1 MEIERIYQLLNS
13 KGLVQS
19 QYQFDREYLGRP
31 VGHFAY
37 LKTTG
42 QKPTIETLFRLYA
55 NTKTHPISKPLPS
68 TNLKFL
74 KELNNYLWNYLEYES
89 RNHQTH

>member
-1 MEIERIYQLLNS
+1 MEIQRIYQLLNS

-19 QYQFDREYLGRP
+19 QYEFDRKYLGRP
-31 VGHFAY
+31 IGHYAY

-55 NTKTHPISKPLPS
+55 NTKARPFGAALSPG
-68 TNLKFL
+68 NLEFL
-74 KELNNYLWNYLEYES
+74 RELNGYLWDYLEYES
-89 RNHQTH
+89 CKHQST